1 MNTERAIDRALAHIV
16 LELRDQWSKEPA

>member
-16 LELRDQWSKEPA
+16 LELRDHWSKEPA